1 MNEEEQ
7 AKASIPTQPAA
18 QTDTAKTAPE
28 KNDAPFKVF
37 QTEEEYAKAI
47 QSASSKAKFDW
58 LKENNLSTVEE
69 YKSKT
74 AAAEA
79 AIAEKE
85 ALTKKALDLSGEL
98 EQLKESNVLLKNGVS
113 DQYKDDLLILAKA
126 KVSDK
131 VDLDSAVKEIL
142 DKNPTWK
149 NASPAKIGTPTTEAP
164 KPKDTILDVAA
175 AKYPWL
181 AK

>member
-1 MNEEEQ
+1 MENEQGAEPSTQEPATDQSAKVDPAQ
-7 AKASIPTQPAA
+7 ASQ
-18 QTDTAKTAPE
+18 
-28 KNDAPFKVF
+28 PFKVF
-37 QTEEEYAKAI
+37 QTEDEYNKAI

-85 ALTKKALDLSGEL
+85 SLTKKALDLSGEL
-98 EQLKESNVLLKNGVS
+98 EKEKETNILLRNNVS
-113 DQYKDDLLILAKA
+113 DSYKEDLMTLAKA

-131 VDLDSAVKEIL
+131 VDLESAVKEIL
-142 DKNPTWK
+142 DKNPAWK
-149 NASPAKIGTPTTEAP
+149 NASPAKFGSPATSAPAP
-164 KPKDTILDVAA
+164 KDSLLDIAA
-175 AKYPWL
+175 SKYPWL